1 MWSICDGT
9 FQKTSVIIFAIAL
22 YWCFIGSE
30 IPLVFHRLWNLYSK
44 PWIYE
49 RQCNTMEIRK
59 KKKQFTQENTHTCP
73 YWYVNKYIAARNCLH
88 SSKQSNSKSFTPEFN
103 VLFTAIKTLHQFG
116 ILLAFSTTM
125 LVTTK
130 KVINY
135 KWVFLQRQNVLCQYF
150 FIYRGQNLQGAN

>member
-1 MWSICDGT
+1 MGL
-9 FQKTSVIIFAIAL
+9 FKKRLLLFLQKL
-22 YWCFIGSE
+22 YHWCFIGSE
-30 IPLVFHRLWNLYSK
+30 IPLVFHRFWNLYSK

-49 RQCNTMEIRK
+49 RQYNTMEIQK
-59 KKKQFTQENTHTCP
+59 KKFTQENTHTCP

-103 VLFTAIKTLHQFG
+103 VLSTAIKTLHQFG
-116 ILLAFSTTM
+116 ILLAFSTAM

-135 KWVFLQRQNVLCQYF
+135 KWVLLQRQNVLCQYF